1 MDVRMRGGEELK
13 LRIKRGT
20 DPAASRTN
28 VVGGVLVL
36 QAVRAVMSESAW
48 RTARRPSRRPLY
60 CFTEN
65 DTKCECY
72 VSMWLAGKCF

>member
-1 MDVRMRGGEELK
+1 MRGGEELK

-36 QAVRAVMSESAW
+36 QAVRAVMSESA
-48 RTARRPSRRPLY
+48 
-60 CFTEN
+60 
-65 DTKCECY
+65 
-72 VSMWLAGKCF
+72 